1 MQLERSNEVNSDINR
16 LYDSALK
23 EIKRLQDEN
32 QIISSDVAKYNSE
45 NIGLLERLET
55 IKIEYHQVF

>member
-23 EIKRLQDEN
+23 ENKRLQDEN